1 MNLALTIIL
10 GLLMVFLFK
19 IVYDLVKI
27 KNSLDL
33 IILNS
38 MGGHQKLAEN
48 LLKSIKS
55 FDEIFDRLESQIRE
69 VNNIKLITVKQEKLI
84 NELEN
89 SVKVL
94 KENVVIMKK
103 NNDVDVNLSSKI
115 DEQKKL
121 IMKIVSDINGLKIK
135 RKESITPE

>member
-103 NNDVDVNLSSKI
+103 NSDVDVNLSSKI

>member
-135 RKESITPE
+135 RKE

>member
-1 MNLALTIIL
+1 MNLVLTIIL

-69 VNNIKLITVKQEKLI
+69 VNSIKLITVKQEKLI

-135 RKESITPE
+135 RKE

>member
-1 MNLALTIIL
+1 MNLVLTIIL

-135 RKESITPE
+135 RKE

>member
-55 FDEIFDRLESQIRE
+55 FDEIFNRLESQIRE

-135 RKESITPE
+135 RKE

>member
-19 IVYDLVKI
+19 IVYNLVKI

-135 RKESITPE
+135 RKE